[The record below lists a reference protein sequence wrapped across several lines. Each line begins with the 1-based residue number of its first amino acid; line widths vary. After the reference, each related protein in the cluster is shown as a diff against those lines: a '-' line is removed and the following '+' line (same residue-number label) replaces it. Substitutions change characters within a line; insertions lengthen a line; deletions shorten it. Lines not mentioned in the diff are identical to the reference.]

1 MGTFEALI
9 KAGCV
14 EVPHFKQEIVKFLT
28 DHHNVGRLYYSLGL
42 LSVTP
47 ALFGK
52 VAHEIDREKIK
63 VLFDPKA
70 SSGPHTAE
78 YLTQDNLLY
87 FTFKDFGFFYDQGA
101 LIHECTHAIH
111 DLRKL
116 QNVITSDDEVVAWTT
131 QAMFYRVKGKND
143 STFPGVNPQDVAV
156 LKAAFSAADEALVPT
171 TLANRA
177 SKIFEL
183 QRRLSVLPEYKN
195 TWQEQ
200 KKFDGIK

>member
-1 MGTFEALI
+1 MDTYEALI
-9 KAGCV
+9 NAGCV
-14 EVPHFKQEIVKFLT
+14 EVPHFKQEIVKFLA
-28 DHHNVGRLYYSLGL
+28 DHNNIGRLYYSLGS

-70 SSGPHTAE
+70 SSGPHSAR
-78 YLTQDNLLY
+78 YLTVRNLLY
-87 FTFKDFGFFYDQGA
+87 LTFKDLGSFYDQGG

-116 QNVITSDDEVVAWTT
+116 QNVTTSDDEVVAWTT
-131 QAMFYRVKGKND
+131 QAMFYRVKGKKD
-143 STFPGVNPQDVAV
+143 DTFPGVTPQGVAV
-156 LKAAFSAADEALVPT
+156 LKAAFSAADDALVPT
-171 TLANRA
+171 TLTNRT

-195 TWQEQ
+195 TWQKQ